1 MLERVIHKIT
11 ERPESLSRNGW
22 NYEER
27 NAAWPV
33 PIARSFRNNPVSS
46 EYLPRACSRVP
57 ENYVAEVIGVAT
69 MSPSSRAFPR
79 RRGRR
84 RYNNESRLQPI
95 EARAPM
101 LASVAAK
108 SSAMAAL
115 PGSC

>member
-1 MLERVIHKIT
+1 MNVLERVIHKIT

-27 NAAWPV
+27 NAAWPMA
-33 PIARSFRNNPVSS
+33 IARPLGTIAVSS

-57 ENYVAEVIGVAT
+57 ENCVAEVIGVAT

-84 RYNNESRLQPI
+84 RYNNESRLQRCFCVHGPSGGSQSY
-95 EARAPM
+95 EAAR
-101 LASVAAK
+101 
-108 SSAMAAL
+108 
-115 PGSC
+115 